1 MVDFSYCLLLIEV
14 ILEIRE
20 VYMDIGSFLSNHIG
34 TIVNAAVAICTLYMA
49 YATQRMAKVT
59 KQTLDEQNKPY
70 VVVYVDQDKNSPYI
84 LQIVIENIGNS
95 PAYDIKFDVPNN
107 FYVHMFSTEP
117 IVPNAFKYGITQM
130 VPKQRLRF
138 DWISGH
144 SLDNY
149 KDLCLTV
156 KASFS
161 DVHSG
166 CDTIKSKRKNTT
178 NVIDVN
184 CFYSSCVYDPIEK
197 ECVRIFN
204 NINKNMSDIKNIIDR
219 KLTPQSPEATYMW
232 CYVAWRLFDNQYP
245 REYIIRYGKGS
256 GLTREQL
263 KNAEKTALKLLKEY
277 RPDLIKKEDEDFL
290 SSFDPC

>member
-1 MVDFSYCLLLIEV
+1 MAF
-14 ILEIRE
+14 
-20 VYMDIGSFLSNHIG
+20 
-34 TIVNAAVAICTLYMA
+34 ATL
-49 YATQRMAKVT
+49 RMAKAT

-70 VVVYVDQDKNSPYI
+70 IVVYVDQDKNSPHI

-107 FYVHMFSTEP
+107 FHVHMLSTKP
-117 IVPNAFKYGITQM
+117 IIPNAFKCGITQM

-138 DWISGH
+138 DWISGY
-144 SLDNY
+144 SLDKY

-178 NVIDVN
+178 NVLDVN
-184 CFYSSCVYDPIEK
+184 WFYSSCAYEHVEK

-204 NINKNMSDIKNIIDR
+204 SINKNISDIKNIIDR

-232 CYVAWRLFDNQYP
+232 CYVAWRLFDKQYP
-245 REYIIRYGKGS
+245 CENIIRYGKGA
-256 GLTREQL
+256 GLTREQRE
-263 KNAEKTALKLLKEY
+263 NAEKTALKLLKEY